1 MGRTFPEVESDPSWE
16 VAVLVSCWSAKGG
29 SGTTVVAV
37 ALALVLARS
46 SDVLLTDLAGDVP
59 GALGLP
65 EPDTPGLVAWLG
77 AGADVGVEALER
89 LEVAVRPGL
98 TVLPRGTGTLAVDPD
113 RLDALAARLVDDP
126 RPVVADCGVLGQGPP
141 AAAALAGVANR
152 SLLVTRPCYLALRR
166 AVHLPL
172 RPSGIVLITEP
183 GRALTRGDV
192 EEIVGVSVLAEVSL
206 DPAVARAVDSGLL
219 ASRLPRT
226 LERALRRAA

>member
-1 MGRTFPEVESDPSWE
+1 MF
-16 VAVLVSCWSAKGG
+16 VSLWSAKGG

-46 SDVLLTDLAGDVP
+46 SDVLLADLAGDVP

-65 EPDTPGLVAWLG
+65 EPDTPGLAAWLG
-77 AGADVGVEALER
+77 AAADVGVDALAR
-89 LEVAVRPGL
+89 LEVEARPGL
-98 TVLPRGTGTLAVDPD
+98 SVLPRGTGPLAGAPE
-113 RLDALAARLVDDP
+113 RLDALASHLVNDARAVIL
-126 RPVVADCGVLGQGPP
+126 DCGLLGRGAPT
-141 AAAALAGVANR
+141 AAALAGVANR

-172 RPSGIVLITEP
+172 RPSGIVLVTEP

-192 EEIVGVSVLAEVSL
+192 EEIIGVSVLAEVAL
-206 DPAVARAVDSGLL
+206 DPAIARAVDSGLL

>member
-1 MGRTFPEVESDPSWE
+1 M
-16 VAVLVSCWSAKGG
+16 LVSCWSAKGG

-46 SDVLLTDLAGDVP
+46 SDVLLADLAGDVP

-65 EPDTPGLVAWLG
+65 EPDTPGLAAWLA
-77 AGADVGVEALER
+77 AGADVGVDALER
-89 LEVAVRPGL
+89 LEVPARPDL
-98 TVLPRGTGTLAVDPD
+98 AVLPRGTGPVTAAPERV
-113 RLDALAARLVDDP
+113 DALAAHLVDDP
-126 RPVVADCGVLGQGPP
+126 RPVVADCGVLGPGTPT
-141 AAAALAGVANR
+141 AAALAGVANR

-166 AVHLPL
+166 AVHVPL
-172 RPSGIVLITEP
+172 RPSGVVLVTEP
-183 GRALTRGDV
+183 GRALTRSDV
-192 EEIVGVSVLAEVSL
+192 EEIVGASVLAEVAL